1 MRGGLEPSGVALRG
15 NQAEVSGVWNQPY
28 LETCCRAALH
38 RLYLAADDGRPGDRM
53 DAPCLIRLSGMG
65 LSEQCC
71 DGRFVLT
78 PDGARRHA
86 TEVLKQAPAAT
97 KVAR

>member
-1 MRGGLEPSGVALRG
+1 MVGSKPSGVASGG
-15 NQAEVSGVWNQPY
+15 NQAEVGGVWNQPY

-53 DAPCLIRLSGMG
+53 DAPCLVRLSGMG
-65 LSEQCC
+65 LSEQRG

-78 PDGARRHA
+78 PDGALRHA
-86 TEVLKQAPAAT
+86 TEVLKHAPAVT
-97 KVAR
+97 KAAR